1 MQELLL
7 RVRDDTTKDG
17 RARGRRDSEIRIRKD
32 SARFFASFSFFLDK
46 ASEDRKR
53 QKESEKEK
61 MEEEVEEV
69 VVEEVE
75 EEEEERKEGSPEALI
90 VSEFRVDGNPRA
102 VLHPPAFLPRSLN
115 ICTRLSY
122 VTVVKE
128 EEQKYENAKKT
139 GQAIARERERE
150 RKRNRG
156 GTLFK
161 TVLGSFKTDR
171 TPPLLIPPL
180 SLR

>member
-61 MEEEVEEV
+61 MEEEVE
-69 VVEEVE
+69 VEEVE

-139 GQAIARERERE
+139 GQAIARERKRE
-150 RKRNRG
+150 KE
-156 GTLFK
+156 K
-161 TVLGSFKTDR
+161 
-171 TPPLLIPPL
+171 
-180 SLR
+180 